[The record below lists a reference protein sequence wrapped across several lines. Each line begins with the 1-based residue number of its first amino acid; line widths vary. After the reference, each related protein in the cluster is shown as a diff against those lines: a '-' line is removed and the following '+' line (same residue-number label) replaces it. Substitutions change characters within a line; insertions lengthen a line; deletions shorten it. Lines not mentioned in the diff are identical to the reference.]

1 MNLQEF
7 ARRGLPHLVYIGSA
21 TSPTR
26 GLKVRRTNHE
36 HPAEKQRQPFYIALA
51 FDDSVD
57 RTVRFATLFRY
68 STRSTDDEEILS
80 YRDINLLAEAL
91 FSSILGAY
99 TASNQLELVQSCVH
113 GDQTEVLSWYRA
125 CGPPLFSRAT
135 STENVKFYSATPTI
149 WFHICW

>member
-1 MNLQEF
+1 MYSIYELLYY
-7 ARRGLPHLVYIGSA
+7 RRQL
-21 TSPTR
+21 
-26 GLKVRRTNHE
+26 
-36 HPAEKQRQPFYIALA
+36 FYIALA

-80 YRDINLLAEAL
+80 YRDINFLAEAL

-99 TASNQLELVQSCVH
+99 TASHQPELVQSCVY
-113 GDQTEVLSWYRA
+113 GDQTEVLSWYGA

-135 STENVKFYSATPTI
+135 STENVKFYSATPTN